1 MLQPFVSLQICY
13 CADMVSVTSTSRFR
27 SPWKVDPPRT
37 AEVDSMELADVRAD
51 WGKQMYRGD
60 VNGEF

>member
-1 MLQPFVSLQICY
+1 
-13 CADMVSVTSTSRFR
+13 MVSVTSTSRFR
-27 SPWKVDPPRT
+27 SPWRVDPPRT